1 MMNRLRHILLLV
13 ALFATVGA
21 WAQSVRPEVR
31 ASLTPDSVLLGDEV
45 LLTIDVKKDQ
55 VQVVGFPSFETG
67 ENGELELIEELP
79 LDTVE
84 RDGRY
89 QHLRKRYRLAAY
101 GEGSLVLG
109 RAPLIYLDK
118 NINDTIYSVDSL
130 VLYVEPIVIDTTTM
144 TINDVKRPKDM
155 PLRWGEFSGYL
166 WRGAL
171 LTLLVVA
178 LVLLAIWLI
187 NKYKVKLPNPFRP
200 KEVVPPHVV
209 AIKALEALHHQKLW
223 QNNRHKEYYSG
234 ITDIL
239 RRYIADRY
247 EMGAMEMTTDE
258 IVAALRE
265 QELPDK
271 SRRNLIEILRT
282 ADLVKF
288 AKAIPEEQY
297 NEQAYLDAY
306 YFVEETKA
314 VEVIEAES
322 DETRKE
328 IDD

>member
-1 MMNRLRHILLLV
+1 MNKLRNIFLLTALLV
-13 ALFATVGA
+13 AVSAT
-21 WAQSVRPEVR
+21 AQSERPEVR
-31 ASLTPDSVLLGDEV
+31 ATLTPDSVLLGDEV
-45 LLTIDVKKDQ
+45 LLTIDVRKDQ
-55 VQVVGFPSFETG
+55 VQVIGFPTFDTG

-84 RDGRY
+84 RDGRR

-101 GEGSLVLG
+101 GEGTLALG
-109 RAPLIYLDK
+109 RTPLAYLDK

-130 VLYVEPIVIDTTTM
+130 VLYIEPIEIDTTTM
-144 TINDVKRPKDM
+144 TINDIKRPKDM

-166 WRGAL
+166 WRGAVVAL
-171 LTLLVVA
+171 LLVVLIA
-178 LVLLAIWLI
+178 LIIWLI
-187 NKYKVKLPNPFRP
+187 HKYNIKMPNPFRP
-200 KEVVPPHVV
+200 KEVVPPHVE

-223 QNNRHKEYYSG
+223 QNGRFKDYYSAL
-234 ITDIL
+234 TDIL

-247 EMGAMEMTTDE
+247 EFGAMEMTTDE
-258 IVAALRE
+258 IIVALRE
-265 QELPDK
+265 QEMPDK
-271 SRRNLIEILRT
+271 SRRNLVEILRT

-288 AKAIPEEQY
+288 ARVIPDEQY
-297 NEQAYLDAY
+297 HEQAYLDAY